1 MKISKNVRKNKR
13 VGASRWRCQGFVIE
27 MGGGPELNAAQIQY
41 IRYYTTLKGHQSEI
55 DQTFSSSSLRATSFK
70 SLVQRVRLSR
80 RSCMMVAESRY
91 SSSSR
96 VSRSAIALS
105 KAFLANLHAMSGLFK
120 IS

>member
-27 MGGGPELNAAQIQY
+27 MGGPELNEAQIQY
-41 IRYYTTLKGHQSEI
+41 IRNYTILKGHQSET